1 VSLGSRAI
9 KVDGQKLAQPLAIT
23 MPVNDWR
30 EIVANLR
37 KLLTNRS
44 RHDVATEIRNQDEPV
59 DHE

>member
-1 VSLGSRAI
+1 M
-9 KVDGQKLAQPLAIT
+9 DGQKLAQPLAIT